1 MEIKKN
7 EFIGITGQT
16 GSGKSTLHIIFGLLK
31 FDKGE
36 IQSDGI
42 NIYENIEDWRSKIAY
57 CPKVILF
64 GRYNKNNIIFGS
76 QIEKVHSLK
85 LEKIIKICEL
95 NELVPNLEKG
105 VDTLIGENGSK
116 LSGGQ
121 LQRIGLARCLYRD
134 PKILLLDELIVH

>member
-1 MEIKKN
+1 M
-7 EFIGITGQT
+7 
-16 GSGKSTLHIIFGLLK
+16 LK

-57 CPKVILF
+57 LPQKSFYLDDTI
-64 GRYNKNNIIFGS
+64 KNNIIFGS

-95 NELVPNLEKG
+95 NELVLNLEKG

-134 PKILLLDELIVH
+134 PKILLLDELLVH